1 MNKPNMGHAVIV
13 NNVSG
18 EFPGTKVDVEE
29 LETTYRIMGF
39 KVHVHNNCDDK
50 VSTTSEIFMNCLG
63 DEKSSREEWPYIISL
78 MGLFR
83 KEKQII

>member
-39 KVHVHNNCDDK
+39 NVHVHNNCDDK
-50 VSTTSEIFMNCLG
+50 VSSAPEIV
-63 DEKSSREEWPYIISL
+63 R
-78 MGLFR
+78 GLRGFVCVCVCVCV
-83 KEKQII
+83 IAF